1 VRVGVV
7 RGMDRTQRKFPPFG
21 FPLAVLYKFFDD
33 QGNYLAAMMTF
44 YAFIAIFPLML
55 LASSIL
61 GFVLQGRPN
70 LEETALD
77 SALAQF
83 PIIGDQLGHPDGV
96 QGSVGAIVAGVLGA
110 LYGALG
116 LGQSLQN
123 AQAVAWGV
131 PRNSRPHP
139 VLSRLTSLL
148 LLLVAGTAILGI
160 SVFSAVAT
168 TTQLFGEISD
178 ESWFPWLVRLLTVVI
193 LALLLTV
200 LLRMAA
206 AKASRHT
213 ISRAF
218 PGAVTIAVLW
228 QLLQYIGT
236 VYVTRVI
243 AATEGMDEIFAVVL
257 GLMGLLYIGAIMGVF
272 GIEVNVVLAERL
284 WPRALLTLFTDRVDL
299 TDADRRA
306 YAMYAQMQRHK
317 GFETVAVRFDGRDGD
332 SHEIVLDPRTEEVVR
347 QRIPGGSAAD
357 EAGPSTGAEQPA
369 VEEPA
374 ALEEPAG
381 PAADRTATQRIAAEG
396 DASPDQDEPPP
407 APPAPSGSAGEETQP
422 ISNPHR

>member
-1 VRVGVV
+1 
-7 RGMDRTQRKFPPFG
+7 MG
-21 FPLAVLYKFFDD
+21 FPLAVIYKFFDD
-33 QGNYLAAMMTF
+33 QGNYLAAMLTF

-70 LEETALD
+70 LEDAALD

-96 QGSVGAIVAGVLGA
+96 KGSVGAIVVGVLSA

-148 LLLVAGTAILGI
+148 ILFVAGFAILSI

-178 ESWFPWLVRLLTVVI
+178 AAWFPWVVRLITVVI

-200 LLRMAA
+200 LLRIAA
-206 AKASRHT
+206 SKAARHT
-213 ISRAF
+213 ITRAF

-228 QLLQYIGT
+228 QLLQYLGT
-236 VYVTRVI
+236 VYVTRI
-243 AATEGMDEIFAVVL
+243 LSATQGMEEIFGVVL
-257 GLMGLLYIGAIMGVF
+257 GLMGLIYIGAIMGVF
-272 GIEVNVVLAERL
+272 GIEVNVVLADRL

-347 QRIPGGSAAD
+347 HRIPGGAAEPDDSA
-357 EAGPSTGAEQPA
+357 PA
-369 VEEPA
+369 VDTSAPEASGATSASGDGAAPTTPVPETDGAGHDPEEP
-374 ALEEPAG
+374 P
-381 PAADRTATQRIAAEG
+381 P
-396 DASPDQDEPPP
+396 PPP
-407 APPAPSGSAGEETQP
+407 APPGGSADEETQP
-422 ISNPHR
+422 ISKPGRSSQGVSAPDRGRARPPGAP